1 MGTMLEHLDDPEE
14 IHPGAREMTRV
25 LHRADA
31 IRFRRRW
38 VMAVGACCVLLAA
51 SIGFFAAR
59 PSTHLSTS
67 STSYEFNLVKG
78 PLPVGSPVPTTA
90 LTDVQFANAQ
100 YGFALA
106 LHRGSVLL
114 AASSDGG
121 ATWEVRNDHLPPGL
135 VSDTGYPGQFEFVGF
150 TGYLWGAQTASGAP
164 LWVSHDDGTTWDE
177 ADIGPDVF
185 DVSAIG
191 LDVWALTGS
200 CESPAA
206 TGATPCS
213 VGLEMSFDGGGTW
226 VRAGSTFE
234 SAAVVLADSAPQ
246 PVELARI
253 TRSNAY
259 VLTTTRNAQSFA
271 TWQLAFTDDAGT
283 TWTAH
288 ILPCSGAFSAGAELA
303 ASSTTDLWLLCGS
316 GAAAGAQSKEL
327 FRSID
332 GGMTWSLVASA
343 TGLGT
348 PPPSTVPPNPLPLA
362 GYVSPYTLGHRNL
375 AVLSSTTAWLFPSR
389 AALYKTTDGGASWM
403 AIPETVAAGF
413 DGGGVGNVTFLNAT
427 HGWVCE
433 YGLGLWHTDDGV
445 HWEPLGS
452 M

>member
-1 MGTMLEHLDDPEE
+1 MLEHLDDPQE
-14 IHPGAREMTRV
+14 IHPGAREMARV
-25 LHRADA
+25 LHRAGV
-31 IRFRRRW
+31 IGFRRRW
-38 VMAVGACCVLLAA
+38 IVAVGACCVLLAA
-51 SIGFFAAR
+51 SIGFFFAR
-59 PSTHLSTS
+59 SPTHLSTT
-67 STSYEFNLVKG
+67 STAYEFNLLKG
-78 PLPVGSPVPTTA
+78 PLPVGSPVPTSA

-114 AASSDGG
+114 AASTDGG
-121 ATWEVRNDHLPPGL
+121 ATWEVHNDRLPSGL
-135 VSDTGYPGQFEFVGF
+135 VSDTGYPGQFEFVGS
-150 TGYLWGAQTASGAP
+150 TGYLWGAQSASGAP
-164 LWVSHDDGTTWDE
+164 LWLSHDDGTTWHE

-191 LDVWALTGS
+191 LDVWALTGT
-200 CESPAA
+200 CQSPAA
-206 TGATPCS
+206 SVRNPCS
-213 VGLEMSFDGGGTW
+213 VGLEVSFDGGATW
-226 VRAGSTFE
+226 TRTGSTLE
-234 SAAVVLADSAPQ
+234 SATVVVADNAPQ

-259 VLTTTRNAQSFA
+259 VLTDTPNANSSS
-271 TWQLAFTDDAGT
+271 TWQLAFTDDAGAS
-283 TWTAH
+283 WMARL
-288 ILPCSGAFSAGAELA
+288 LPCSGAFSAGAEVA
-303 ASSTTDLWLLCGS
+303 ASSTNDLWLLCGS

-327 FRSID
+327 FRSVD
-332 GGMTWSLVASA
+332 GGKTWALAASA

-348 PPPSTVPPNPLPLA
+348 PQSSTVPSNPLPLD
-362 GYVSPYTLGHRNL
+362 GYISPFSLGHRNL

-389 AALYKTTDGGASWM
+389 AALFKTTDGGASWVPV
-403 AIPETVAAGF
+403 PETVAAGF
-413 DGGGVGNVTFLNAT
+413 DGGGAGDVTFLNAT